1 MPKFAERLRARWHH
15 RVPDQESNED
25 LREEGNSVSESIDRA
40 PAAVFWSG
48 LVGRDVDAAF
58 SVVADDAEV
67 RIVPAGILGSAV
79 EGRAF
84 FANTVAAF
92 PDVEFFVK
100 KSFTGVDGVTVTE
113 LSMEGTQAGDYLGVV
128 NQEKHID
135 VDQVWLLTNR
145 DGQISSI
152 TGYWCQNQL
161 YRRLAVKRLDQV
173 AIIGGSTT

>member
-1 MPKFAERLRARWHH
+1 MPKFAERLRTRWLH
-15 RVPDQESNED
+15 RGFSQKSNED
-25 LREEGNSVSESIDRA
+25 LREESSSVSVPADRN

-48 LVGRDVDAAF
+48 IADRDVDAAF
-58 SVVADDAEV
+58 SVVADDAKIN
-67 RIVPAGILGSAV
+67 IVPAGILGSTV

-100 KSFTGVDGVTVTE
+100 KSFDGTNGVTVTE

-135 VDQVWLLTNR
+135 VDQVWLLVNR
-145 DGQISSI
+145 NGLISSI

-173 AIIGGSTT
+173 AIVGGSTT